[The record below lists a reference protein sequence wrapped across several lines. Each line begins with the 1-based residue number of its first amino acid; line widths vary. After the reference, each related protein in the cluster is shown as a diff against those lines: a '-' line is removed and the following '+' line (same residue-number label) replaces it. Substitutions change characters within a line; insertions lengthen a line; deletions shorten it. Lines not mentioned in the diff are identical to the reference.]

1 MTPQPAQACYFDG
14 AVTRRRSV
22 KLLFNTALDIIEND
36 TVIARWPYG
45 DIRRIDHSQE
55 GARYGCLSAAA
66 TARLEIS
73 DRGTIARIEQA
84 CSQLD
89 VGAGNR
95 ALPKIIFWSAFAAAS
110 LVMLALFGMPW
121 LAERMTPL
129 IPASVESK
137 LGDAFD
143 SQVRGMFGGK
153 TCNSPAGRAA
163 LDTLIGELSRQIGLR
178 GPLKVE
184 VISSP
189 IPNAV
194 ALPGGRV
201 YIFQGLLARADDLD
215 GFAGVIGHEMG
226 HIVHRDGLRQ
236 LIRAGGTSF
245 LLGLLFGDVTGAGA
259 VIFAGRQLLD
269 SAYSREAETQADRT
283 AADAM
288 LALGR
293 SPAAMGKLLVKL
305 TGDDERGLPVFFRS
319 HPYSRERAAALA
331 ALDKGSSGKPL
342 LDESQWQALRAIC
355 K

>member
-1 MTPQPAQACYFDG
+1 MSQQPAQATYFDG
-14 AVTRRRSV
+14 VVTRRRSV
-22 KLLFNTALDIIEND
+22 TLRFDTALDIIEND

-45 DIRRIDHSQE
+45 DIRRIDHSNE
-55 GARYGCLSAAA
+55 GERYGCLSAAS

-73 DRGTIARIEQA
+73 GPEAIARIEQA
-84 CSQLD
+84 CLQLD
-89 VGAGNR
+89 TGASKR
-95 ALPKIIFWSAFAAAS
+95 ALPKIIFWSVCAAAS

-121 LAERMTPL
+121 LAERITPL

-137 LGDAFD
+137 LGDALD
-143 SQVRGMFGGK
+143 GQVRGLFGGK

-163 LDTLIGELSRQIGLR
+163 LDILTGELSRQTGLR
-178 GPLKVE
+178 MPLKVE

-194 ALPGGRV
+194 ALPGGRI
-201 YIFQGLLARADDLD
+201 YIFQGLLTRADDLD

-226 HIVHRDGLRQ
+226 HIAHRDGLRQ
-236 LIRAGGTSF
+236 LVRAGGTSF

-269 SAYSREAETQADRT
+269 SAYSRDAETQADRT

-305 TGDDERGLPVFFRS
+305 TGEDGQGLPIFFRS
-319 HPYSRERAAALA
+319 HPYSRERASILA
-331 ALDKGSSGKPL
+331 SLDKGISGKPL